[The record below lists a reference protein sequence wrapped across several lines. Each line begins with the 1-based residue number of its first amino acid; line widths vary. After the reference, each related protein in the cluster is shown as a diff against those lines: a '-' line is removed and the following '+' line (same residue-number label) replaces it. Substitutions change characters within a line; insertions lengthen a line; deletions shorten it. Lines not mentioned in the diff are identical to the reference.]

1 MPIADSTA
9 PATEALTIAS
19 RSKGPLAQPG
29 LAEQYQ
35 QFVRYA
41 QHQVPGFTVDA
52 TNKPIIAALLAY
64 FGCDSVQC
72 QMLGIKPQKGLF
84 LMGPI
89 GCGKTTLMQLL
100 AYLDLDSFSL
110 DEQHPNSK
118 QKGSIASRFR
128 VVAAR
133 DVVRQF
139 LQEGYSVID
148 RYGAKSYR
156 SKHLG
161 YGPVL
166 QYDQPVTYCFD
177 DLGTESD
184 AKRYGNDCNVMAEVL
199 LDRYDQFIRRGM
211 ITHLTTNLNAETL
224 EDIYGSRV
232 RSRLRE
238 MCNLIC
244 FPPEAKDRRT

>member
-1 MPIADSTA
+1 MPIAASTA
-9 PATEALTIAS
+9 PATDALTTAS
-19 RSKGPLAQPG
+19 RSKGPLVPPSF
-29 LAEQYQ
+29 AEQYQ
-35 QFVRYA
+35 QFVGYA
-41 QHQVPGFTVDA
+41 QSQVPGFTVDA

-64 FGCDSVQC
+64 FGRDEVQC

-84 LMGPI
+84 LMGSI

-100 AYLDLDSFSL
+100 AHWYSDCFSF
-110 DEQHPNSK
+110 DDQHSRSS
-118 QKGSIASRFR
+118 QGSGKASRFR
-128 VVAAR
+128 VVATR
-133 DVVRQF
+133 DVARQF

-156 SKHLG
+156 SKHHG
-161 YGPVL
+161 YGPIL

-224 EDIYGSRV
+224 EDIYGNRV

-244 FPPEAKDRRT
+244 FPPEAKDRRG

>member
-1 MPIADSTA
+1 M
-9 PATEALTIAS
+9 
-19 RSKGPLAQPG
+19 QPSF
-29 LAEQYQ
+29 AEQYQ
-35 QFVRYA
+35 QFVGYA
-41 QHQVPGFTVDA
+41 QSRVPNFTVDA
-52 TNKPIIAALLAY
+52 TNKPVIAALLAY
-64 FGCDSVQC
+64 FLRNGVQC
-72 QMLGIKPQKGLF
+72 QKLGLKPQKGLF

-89 GCGKTTLMQLL
+89 GCGKTTLMQLFDCWL
-100 AYLDLDSFSL
+100 SDSFSL

-133 DVVRQF
+133 DVARQF

-166 QYDQPVTYCFD
+166 QYDQPVTFCFD

-184 AKRYGNDCNVMAEVL
+184 AKHYGNDCNVMAEVL
-199 LDRYDQFIRRGM
+199 LDRYDQFIQRGM

-224 EDIYGSRV
+224 EDIYGNRI

-244 FPPEAKDRRT
+244 FPPEAKDRRS

>member
-9 PATEALTIAS
+9 PATEALTTAS
-19 RSKGPLAQPG
+19 RSKGPLVPPSF
-29 LAEQYQ
+29 AEQYQ
-35 QFVRYA
+35 QFVGYA
-41 QHQVPGFTVDA
+41 QSQVPGFTVDA
-52 TNKPIIAALLAY
+52 TNKPVIAALLAY
-64 FGCDSVQC
+64 FLPNIQC
-72 QMLGIKPQKGLF
+72 QKLGIKPQKGIF
-84 LMGPI
+84 LMGPV

-100 AYLDLDSFSL
+100 AYLDLDSLSTAH
-110 DEQHPNSK
+110 QHPNSK
-118 QKGSIASRFR
+118 QKGSRASRFR
-128 VVAAR
+128 IVAAR
-133 DVVRQF
+133 EIARQF
-139 LQEGYSVID
+139 LQDGYPVID

-166 QYDQPVTYCFD
+166 QYDQPLTYCFD

-224 EDIYGSRV
+224 EDIYGNRV

-244 FPPEAKDRRT
+244 FPPEAKDRRE

>member
-1 MPIADSTA
+1 VPSFTA
-9 PATEALTIAS
+9 
-19 RSKGPLAQPG
+19 
-29 LAEQYQ
+29 
-35 QFVRYA
+35 
-41 QHQVPGFTVDA
+41 DA

-64 FGCDSVQC
+64 FGRDSVQC
-72 QMLGIKPQKGLF
+72 QKLGIKPQKGLF

-100 AYLDLDSFSL
+100 ASWHLNSSSTGERHDSDQYDNRL
-110 DEQHPNSK
+110 LP
-118 QKGSIASRFR
+118 SRFR
-128 VVAAR
+128 TINAREVA
-133 DVVRQF
+133 RQF
-139 LQEGYSVID
+139 LHNGYSVID

-184 AKRYGNDCNVMAEVL
+184 AKHYGNDCNVMAEVL
-199 LDRYDQFIRRGM
+199 LDRYDQFVRHGM

-224 EDIYGSRV
+224 EDIYGNRV

-244 FPPEAKDRRT
+244 FPPEAKDRRS